1 MNRVTK
7 LSNTKEDKL
16 MKSYYTQLWEFSI
29 FLVEQKISL
38 SSNLQKHIFKKS
50 IKIIMN

>member
-1 MNRVTK
+1 
-7 LSNTKEDKL
+7 
-16 MKSYYTQLWEFSI
+16 MKSYYTQFWEFSI

-38 SSNLQKHIFKKS
+38 SIYSYLQKHIFKKS